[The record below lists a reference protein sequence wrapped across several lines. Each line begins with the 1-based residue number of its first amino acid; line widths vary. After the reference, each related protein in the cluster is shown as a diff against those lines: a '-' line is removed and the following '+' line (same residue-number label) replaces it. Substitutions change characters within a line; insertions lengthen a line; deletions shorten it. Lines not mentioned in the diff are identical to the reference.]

1 MSAGKPRYDVFQAIA
16 DPTRRKVLQLL
27 ANKNQSIAEIA
38 SQFDIS
44 RTAIVKHLNI
54 LADAGLV
61 QGEKQGKEK
70 IFHLQTEPLKDVKD
84 WLSYYEQ
91 FWHNKLTKFKYVVEN
106 DNLNN
111 E

>member
-1 MSAGKPRYDVFQAIA
+1 MNAEQPRYDVFQAIA
-16 DPTRRKVLQLL
+16 DPTRRKVLHLL
-27 ANKNQSIAEIA
+27 SNKNQSIAEIA

-54 LADAGLV
+54 LAEAGLV
-61 QGEKQGKEK
+61 EGEKQGKEK
-70 IFHLQTEPLKDVKD
+70 IFHLRTEPLKDLKD
-84 WLSYYEQ
+84 WLAYFEQ

-106 DNLNN
+106 DTLNK

>member
-1 MSAGKPRYDVFQAIA
+1 MNAEQPRYDVFQAIA
-16 DPTRRKVLQLL
+16 DPTRRKVLHLL
-27 ANKNQSIAEIA
+27 SNKNQSIAEIA

-54 LADAGLV
+54 LEEAGLV
-61 QGEKQGKEK
+61 EGEKQGKEK
-70 IFHLQTEPLKDVKD
+70 IFHLRTEPLKDLKD
-84 WLSYYEQ
+84 WLAYFEQ

-106 DNLNN
+106 DTLNK

>member
-1 MSAGKPRYDVFQAIA
+1 MNAEQPRYDVFQAIA
-16 DPTRRKVLQLL
+16 DPTRRKVLHLL
-27 ANKNQSIAEIA
+27 SNKNQSIAEIA

-54 LADAGLV
+54 LEEAGLV
-61 QGEKQGKEK
+61 EGEKQGKVK
-70 IFHLQTEPLKDVKD
+70 IFHLRTEPLKDLKD
-84 WLSYYEQ
+84 WLAYFEQ

-106 DNLNN
+106 DTLNK